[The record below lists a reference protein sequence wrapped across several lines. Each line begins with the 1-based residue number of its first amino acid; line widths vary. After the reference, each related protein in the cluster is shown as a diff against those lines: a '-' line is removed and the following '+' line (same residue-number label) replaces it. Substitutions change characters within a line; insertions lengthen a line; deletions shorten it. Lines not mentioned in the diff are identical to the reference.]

1 LAENKFNYAKFKQCI
16 DDFHTML
23 NQPAATATGGASLQ
37 MPEVPAFL
45 QEKETIDSLKTKIK
59 SLFECYRNQ
68 INHKTKI
75 EEQMKITIE
84 EINLMIENV
93 EKNAS
98 NFETQPNPEGKP
110 SGVVRTAITKHPSPE
125 FGNYSS
131 SDDQVKLTTPYHPER
146 ASGDG
151 GATNRVVVKLTSE
164 SANAYKSTFMK
175 STKKQ
180 MEGQKHTQST
190 QALNKISSREDED
203 DIVEPEEEEEEE

>member
-1 LAENKFNYAKFKQCI
+1 M
-16 DDFHTML
+16 ML
-23 NQPAATATGGASLQ
+23 NQPAATTPGASLQ

-45 QEKETIDSLKTKIK
+45 AEKETIDSLKTKIK

-93 EKNAS
+93 EKSSS
-98 NFETQPNPEGKP
+98 NFETQPNPEGQP
-110 SGVVRTAITKHPSPE
+110 SGVVRTAITKQPSPE

-131 SDDQVKLTTPYHPER
+131 SDDQHPER
-146 ASGDG
+146 ASG
-151 GATNRVVVKLTSE
+151 GANRVVVKLTPE

-175 STKKQ
+175 STKKH
-180 MEGQKHTQST
+180 MDGPST

-203 DIVEPEEEEEEE
+203 DIVEPEEEEEEEE